1 MLKVLVLN
9 YEVSSKVTCKRS
21 CLHAHLNHPVNMA
34 APAVEDFLDNVDE
47 CYVDDV
53 VDNKS
58 SNSSKLRST
67 KGFTEIFIIMMALAL
82 NEMTT
87 KNDSMFFNAV
97 FSFLFFPFLFFSFL
111 FLLREFSVIL
121 LSVYENR
128 KQKF

>member
-1 MLKVLVLN
+1 
-9 YEVSSKVTCKRS
+9 
-21 CLHAHLNHPVNMA
+21 MA

-58 SNSSKLRST
+58 GNSSKLRST
-67 KGFTEIFIIMMALAL
+67 KGFTEIFIIVMALAL

-87 KNDSMFFNAV
+87 KNDSMFLNAV
-97 FSFLFFPFLFFSFL
+97 FSFLFFPFLFFSFSL
-111 FLLREFSVIL
+111 VRFFSVIL